1 MPQARFDVTY
11 NGVGLTGHLTFLEA
25 LKTARKLRASHEQ
38 RISLYLFDLEGI
50 LRWSLTLDR
59 YTLSLRWN
67 GDESPLTPEE
77 VEGLAALL
85 EGGQVREITTV
96 AIGLLARD
104 LARTG
109 DPAIAAA
116 ILKVTGE
123 GSLWAEGVR

>member
-1 MPQARFDVTY
+1 MAQARFDVTY
-11 NGVGLTGHLTFLEA
+11 NGVGLAGRLTFLEA
-25 LKTARKLRASHEQ
+25 LETARKLRASHEQ

-59 YTLSLRWN
+59 YTPSLHWL

-123 GSLWAEGVR
+123 GSLWAEWES